1 MRPALQYIRTLCK
14 FALLGPLVGL
24 SPSFGAGLCMV
35 GLFCGVVN
43 CPIASVLLSM
53 ELFGGAGLPL
63 FALVCAVSFG
73 SSRHSFYSAQSFRF
87 DKASI

>member
-1 MRPALQYIRTLCK
+1 M
-14 FALLGPLVGL
+14 GL

-43 CPIASVLLSM
+43 GPIASVLLSM

-73 SSRHSFYSAQSFRF
+73 CSGRHSFYSAQSFRF